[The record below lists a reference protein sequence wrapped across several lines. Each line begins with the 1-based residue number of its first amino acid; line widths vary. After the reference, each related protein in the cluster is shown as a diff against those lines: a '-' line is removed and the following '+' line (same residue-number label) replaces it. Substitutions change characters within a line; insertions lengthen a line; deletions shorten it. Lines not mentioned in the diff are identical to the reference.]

1 MLRILLL
8 SWNYPPVL
16 GGIEYMVQ
24 NLFVR
29 FRSLGHAPRLLTAHA
44 PDAPAEPDVQR
55 CPRRGLARFVLFCLT
70 MGFGICRRWK
80 PQVIYCGTVVTAPPA
95 LLLKWFFGIPF
106 VVLVHGSDVLRPGW
120 FYQFCVRW
128 LLRRADRVIA
138 NSDPTRLSLLER
150 GVNPDRVAVIHP
162 GVRVEDFLHEP
173 ASPPPPAVVEAA
185 GRRVLLTVGRLIRRK
200 GVLEFVERV
209 MPALAAEFPDVLL
222 LIVGDDAKASLVHS
236 ERMRDTI
243 AAKVQQL
250 NLSAQVRLLGSV
262 DQETLLHLFF
272 AADVFVMPCLDI
284 PGDVEGFGIVLLE
297 AALAQTPCVA
307 TRTGGIPQAVQENV
321 TGIVVAPGD
330 WEAMRAEVAGLLHDE
345 SHCRQMGQAGRERAL
360 RSFSWDAIAAEHLR
374 LLSACC
380 IGDGH

>member
-29 FRSLGHAPRLLTAHA
+29 FRNFGHAVRLLTACA

-55 CPRRGLARFVLFCLT
+55 SPRRGLVRFVLFCLT
-70 MGFGICRRWK
+70 AGFGICRRWK

-95 LLLKWFFGIPF
+95 VFFKWIFGIPF

-120 FYQFCVRW
+120 FYQCCVGW

-150 GVNPDRVAVIHP
+150 GVKPARIAVIHP

-173 ASPPPPAVVEAA
+173 DSAPPPVVVEAA
-185 GRRVLLTVGRLIRRK
+185 GRRVLLSVGRLIRRK

-222 LIVGDDAKASLVHS
+222 LIVGDDATSSLVHS
-236 ERMRDTI
+236 ERLRDTI
-243 AAKVQQL
+243 AAKVEQL
-250 NLSAQVRLLGSV
+250 NLSGHVQLLGSV

-272 AADVFVMPCLDI
+272 AADVFIMPCLDL

-307 TRTGGIPQAVQENV
+307 TRSGGIPQAVQENV
-321 TGIVVAPGD
+321 TGIVVPPGD
-330 WEAMRAEVAGLLHDE
+330 WEAMRVQVAGLLRDE
-345 SHCRQMGQAGRERAL
+345 SRRQQMGQAGRERAL
-360 RSFSWDAIAAEHLR
+360 RSFSWDAIAAEHVR
-374 LLSACC
+374 LLEGCRM
-380 IGDGH
+380 G